1 MYNEFFQD
9 LSYGKRG
16 EKMVNDALTAQGQNV
31 IDMSND
37 SEYRK
42 KDIDFRVITK
52 NKKEERTLEV
62 KSDYS
67 SQYTGNFFIE
77 YQNYNNKKRNYKGWY
92 YYCEAEYICF
102 VQQENH
108 KAYIVKFEELKQD
121 IKKNRYRSAPSND
134 TWGFLVPVAAV
145 ENYSSCYCMEV

>member
-31 IDMSND
+31 IDMSD
-37 SEYRK
+37 DLEYRR
-42 KDIDFRVITK
+42 KDIDFLVITK

-62 KSDYS
+62 KSDYK
-67 SQYTGNFFIE
+67 SQYTENFFVE
-77 YQNYNNKKRNYKGWY
+77 YQNYNNKKRDYKGWY
-92 YYCEAEYICF
+92 YYCQAEYICF

-145 ENYSSCYCMEV
+145 EKYSSCYCMEV

>member
-16 EKMVNDALTAQGQNV
+16 EKMVNDALTAEGHTV

-37 SEYRK
+37 SEYRR
-42 KDIDFRVITK
+42 KDIDFRVITR

-77 YQNYNNKKRNYKGWY
+77 YQNDNNKKRNYKGWY

-121 IKKNRYRSAPSND
+121 IKKNKYRSAPSSD
-134 TWGFLVPVAAV
+134 TWGFLVPVSAV
-145 ENYSSCYCMEV
+145 ESYSSCYCMEV